1 MGAKANHHYVPQ
13 FYLRNFADGVGR
25 KARVVFFDEKTKRL
39 EPTLVRNVGSKRY
52 FNRVDAAGQDPDY
65 LENALAELEGEISG
79 PLSEVIEKRAFPSE
93 EHFTY
98 VMNLAA
104 LLSVRNPQLRGQLE
118 RFHQDVVEKMFGIL
132 VSSEEAWEQQT
143 RRMKDDGV
151 ELSGK
156 TTYEEIKRLKDSKR
170 YEINIDQTHLIG
182 VEFEMVPKVLET
194 MANRNWCFACAP
206 EGSQYITSDNPVVL
220 EWSDNC
226 DYGPFAS
233 PGHGLMGTSLL
244 FPLASDVLLIGAFEE
259 LPEILPHT
267 EEQVTTVNT
276 VIARNSRRQ
285 VYARDDQFR
294 LNLRGERYVR
304 GRDLPKLYG
313 RGDG

>member
-1 MGAKANHHYVPQ
+1 MPQ

-25 KARVVFFDEKTKRL
+25 QARVVFFDEETRHL
-39 EPTLVRNVGSKRY
+39 GHTLVRNVGSKRY
-52 FNRVDAAGQDPDY
+52 FNRVDAEGQDPDY
-65 LENALAELEGEISG
+65 LENALADLEGEISG
-79 PLSEVIEKRAFPSE
+79 PLADIIAAQNFPSE

-118 RFHQDVVEKMFGIL
+118 RFHQDVVEKVFGVL
-132 VSSEEAWEQQT
+132 VSSEEAWEHHT
-143 RRMKDDGV
+143 KKMKDDGV

-156 TTYEEIKRLKDSKR
+156 VTYEDIKRFKDGKR
-170 YEINIDQTHLIG
+170 YDINIDQTHLIG

-194 MANRNWCFACAP
+194 MANRNWCFASAP

-220 EWSDNC
+220 EWSDNR
-226 DYGPFAS
+226 DYGPLAS

-244 FPLASDVLLIGAFEE
+244 FPLSSDALLLGTFEE
-259 LPEILPHT
+259 LPETLSHT
-267 EEQVTTVNT
+267 DDQVTSVNT

-285 VYARDDQFR
+285 IYARNDQFR
-294 LNLRGERYVR
+294 LNLRSEQNVR
-304 GRDLPKLYG
+304 GADLPKYF
-313 RGDG
+313 RRTA